1 MNKEK
6 IILENQ
12 GLVVRT
18 ATILANL
25 HPMYSVEDLVQVG
38 NLSLWKK
45 LDKYDKSRNIKMS
58 TFITMCIRNDM
69 IKYLNKERKNY
80 EIRPTKK
87 REPESPEDSL
97 FLKDFCDKYDG
108 HTKDVLKLKLIGETN
123 KDIGKKLGISQRAVK
138 VAIDKVKKDI

>member
-1 MNKEK
+1 MYLLLLFDRIRSVTYDILYVNVAAVFSFSVFFSKEA
-6 IILENQ
+6 
-12 GLVVRT
+12 R
-18 ATILANL
+18 L
-25 HPMYSVEDLVQVG
+25 H
-38 NLSLWKK
+38 K